1 MSDRVLIVMDDSFEL
16 SSIAS
21 ALKLHGVNVVGEVS
35 KSSSAI
41 AVQRTLHP
49 NVLLID
55 MHNSDERSIAIAR
68 DLRLEDPE
76 IGIVILVP
84 CADLRILGEVHTD
97 LPDGSML
104 VLKNTI
110 TTIASLCDVLSQSR
124 LKDKGA
130 PPVWINGNLALSSK
144 VSESMMSKL
153 TNIQIET
160 LRLVAKGLTNAEIGR
175 IRFVSEKAV
184 EQIVSRIAQV
194 LNVQPDRTKNM
205 RVQLVREFF
214 NWIGAPRH

>member
-1 MSDRVLIVMDDSFEL
+1 MDDSFEL

-21 ALKLHGVNVVGEVS
+21 ALKLHGVNIVGEVS
-35 KSSSAI
+35 KGSSAI

-49 NVLLID
+49 NILLID
-55 MHNSDERSIAIAR
+55 MHYSDEHSIAIAR
-68 DLRLEDPE
+68 DLRLEDPA

-84 CADLRILGEVHTD
+84 CADLRLLGEVHSE
-97 LPDGSML
+97 LPESSMV
-104 VLKNTI
+104 VLKNSI
-110 TTIASLCDVLSQSR
+110 TTIAALCDVLTQSR
-124 LKDKGA
+124 LVVKEA
-130 PPVWINGNLALSSK
+130 PPIWIDGNLALSGK

-160 LRLVAKGLTNAEIGR
+160 LRLLSDGLTNAEIGR

-184 EQIVSRIAQV
+184 EQIVSRISQV

-205 RVQLVREFF
+205 RVQLVREYFR
-214 NWIGAPRH
+214 WIGAPRH

>member
-1 MSDRVLIVMDDSFEL
+1 MDDSFEL

-21 ALKLHGVNVVGEVS
+21 ALKLHGVNVAGEVS

-55 MHNSDERSIAIAR
+55 MHNSDERSIVIAR

-110 TTIASLCDVLSQSR
+110 TTITSLCDVLSQSR
-124 LKDKGA
+124 LMDKSA
-130 PPVWINGNLALSSK
+130 PPVWINGNLTLSSK

-214 NWIGAPRH
+214 SWIGAPKH